1 MSTAQKGSVDMATIY
16 QIDKTVDAKG
26 QVCPMPIVNLAK
38 GFKDLAPGQILAL
51 LATDP
56 GAKKDVTAW
65 AEKTGNVLLDMVEEG
80 SVITFYLKR
89 A

>member
-1 MSTAQKGSVDMATIY
+1 MATTY

-26 QVCPMPIVNLAK
+26 QVCPMPIVTLAK

-56 GAKKDVTAW
+56 GARKDVTAW
-65 AEKTGNVLLDMVEEG
+65 AEKTGNILLEMGEESG
-80 SVITFYLKR
+80 VMTFYLKK

>member
-1 MSTAQKGSVDMATIY
+1 MAMTY
-16 QIDKTVDAKG
+16 QIAKTVNAKG

-38 GFKDLAPGQILAL
+38 GFKDLSAGQILAL

-56 GAKKDVTAW
+56 GAKKDVAAW
-65 AEKTGNVLLDMVEEG
+65 AEKTGNVLLEMVEDG
-80 SVITFYLKR
+80 GVMTFYLKK

>member
-1 MSTAQKGSVDMATIY
+1 MATTY
-16 QIDKTVDAKG
+16 QVDKTVDAKG
-26 QVCPMPIVNLAK
+26 QVCPMPIVTLAK

-56 GAKKDVTAW
+56 GAKKDVAAW
-65 AEKTGNVLLDMVEEG
+65 AEKTGNILLEMGEECGVL
-80 SVITFYLKR
+80 TFYLKK

>member
-1 MSTAQKGSVDMATIY
+1 MATTY
-16 QIDKTVDAKG
+16 QADKVVDAKG

-38 GFKDLAPGQILAL
+38 GFKALSAGQILVL

-56 GAKKDVTAW
+56 GAKKDVAAW
-65 AEKTGNVLLDMVEEG
+65 AEKTGNTLLDMVEEG
-80 SVITFYLKR
+80 GVMAFYLKK

>member
-1 MSTAQKGSVDMATIY
+1 MATTY

-26 QVCPMPIVNLAK
+26 QVCPMPIVTLAK

-56 GAKKDVTAW
+56 GAKKDVAAW
-65 AEKTGNVLLDMVEEG
+65 AEKTGNILLEMGEEG
-80 SVITFYLKR
+80 GVMTFYLKK

>member
-1 MSTAQKGSVDMATIY
+1 MATTY
-16 QIDKTVDAKG
+16 QVDKVVDAKG

-38 GFKDLAPGQILAL
+38 GFKVLSAGQILAL

-56 GAKKDVTAW
+56 GAKKDVAAW
-65 AEKTGNVLLDMVEEG
+65 AEKTGNTLLDMVEEG
-80 SVITFYLKR
+80 RVMTFYLKK

>member
-1 MSTAQKGSVDMATIY
+1 MATTY

-38 GFKDLAPGQILAL
+38 GFKDLAPGQILAM

-65 AEKTGNVLLDMVEEG
+65 AEKTGNILLEMVEEG
-80 SVITFYLKR
+80 GVMTFYLKK

>member
-1 MSTAQKGSVDMATIY
+1 MATTY
-16 QIDKTVDAKG
+16 QADKVIDAKG

-38 GFKDLAPGQILAL
+38 GFKDLSAGQILAL

-56 GAKKDVTAW
+56 GAKKDIAAW
-65 AEKTGNVLLDMVEEG
+65 AEKTGNTLLDMVEEG
-80 SVITFYLKR
+80 GVMTFYLKK

>member
-1 MSTAQKGSVDMATIY
+1 MATTY
-16 QIDKTVDAKG
+16 QADKVVDAKG

-38 GFKDLAPGQILAL
+38 GFKDLSAGQILAL

-56 GAKKDVTAW
+56 GAKKDVAAW
-65 AEKTGNVLLDMVEEG
+65 AEKTGNTLLDMVEEG
-80 SVITFYLKR
+80 GVMTFYLKK

>member
-1 MSTAQKGSVDMATIY
+1 MSTAQKGSVDMATTY
-16 QIDKTVDAKG
+16 QIAKTVDAKG

-51 LATDP
+51 VATDP
-56 GAKKDVTAW
+56 GAKKDVAAW
-65 AEKTGNVLLDMVEEG
+65 AEKTGNLLLEMSEEG
-80 SVITFYLKR
+80 GAMTFYLKR

>member
-1 MSTAQKGSVDMATIY
+1 MATTY
-16 QIDKTVDAKG
+16 QVHKTVDAKG

-38 GFKDLAPGQILAL
+38 GFKDLASGQILAL
-51 LATDP
+51 MATDP
-56 GAKKDVTAW
+56 GAKKDVAAW

-80 SVITFYLKR
+80 GVMTFYLKK